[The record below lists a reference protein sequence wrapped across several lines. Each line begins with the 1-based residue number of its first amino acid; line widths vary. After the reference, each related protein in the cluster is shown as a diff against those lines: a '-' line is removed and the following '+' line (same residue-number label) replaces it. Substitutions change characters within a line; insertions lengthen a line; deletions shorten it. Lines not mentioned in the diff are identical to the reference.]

1 MDPYILKSMFGNYE
15 SISPLIHQENQRH
28 NFEELNWQ
36 TTPLLCRQVNVDASS
51 AQYGLSGIALNL
63 MKFWIAFV
71 RL

>member
-1 MDPYILKSMFGNYE
+1 MFGNYE

-36 TTPLLCRQVNVDASS
+36 TIPLLCRQVNVDVLS
-51 AQYGLSGIALNL
+51 AQYGLSDFTLNL